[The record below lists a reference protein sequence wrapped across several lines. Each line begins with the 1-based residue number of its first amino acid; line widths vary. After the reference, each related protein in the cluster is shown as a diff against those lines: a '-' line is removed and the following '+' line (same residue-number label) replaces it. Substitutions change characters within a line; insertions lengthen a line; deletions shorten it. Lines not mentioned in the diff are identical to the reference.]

1 MICDHPFSQRNRTT
15 EGTVGMGVGSD
26 REVGGGDWTKF
37 EKKGR
42 GRQYIG
48 GLHKITRLA
57 PLCELCKE
65 TSPIIKPTPPFLAP
79 LICNKNFPSPHYSH
93 F

>member
-1 MICDHPFSQRNRTT
+1 MLCDHPFSQRNRTT

-26 REVGGGDWTKF
+26 REVGGGGWTKF
-37 EKKGR
+37 EKNGK

-57 PLCELCKE
+57 PLCQLCKE
-65 TSPIIKPTPPFLAP
+65 TLEF
-79 LICNKNFPSPHYSH
+79 SH
-93 F
+93 FPNYKTNPSIPGSSHLQ